1 MGLGITRGWR
11 EIRGD
16 DYMVVVRIKMVGDIR
31 RKGLLGLVTDH
42 VKGCGKRDREHP
54 VSKLTSPIPLPIKTR
69 QPSTKRGARTTTTNQ
84 HSRQHTCTKK
94 GQLEHSK
101 NQEPKRRDS
110 GKYSFV

>member
-54 VSKLTSPIPLPIKTR
+54 VSKVDLSYPTPNKDSSTINETGRKNNNNTR
-69 QPSTKRGARTTTTNQ
+69 DNTHMYEKRTVGTQ
-84 HSRQHTCTKK
+84 
-94 GQLEHSK
+94 
-101 NQEPKRRDS
+101 
-110 GKYSFV
+110 

>member
-42 VKGCGKRDREHP
+42 VKRGCKRDREHP
-54 VSKLTSPIPLPIKTR
+54 VSKLTSPIPLPKLVNHQRNGAQEQQQQINTR
-69 QPSTKRGARTTTTNQ
+69 DNTHMIRK
-84 HSRQHTCTKK
+84 
-94 GQLEHSK
+94 
-101 NQEPKRRDS
+101 
-110 GKYSFV
+110 

>member
-42 VKGCGKRDREHP
+42 VK
-54 VSKLTSPIPLPIKTR
+54 
-69 QPSTKRGARTTTTNQ
+69 RGIENTPFQ
-84 HSRQHTCTKK
+84 S
-94 GQLEHSK
+94 
-101 NQEPKRRDS
+101 
-110 GKYSFV
+110 